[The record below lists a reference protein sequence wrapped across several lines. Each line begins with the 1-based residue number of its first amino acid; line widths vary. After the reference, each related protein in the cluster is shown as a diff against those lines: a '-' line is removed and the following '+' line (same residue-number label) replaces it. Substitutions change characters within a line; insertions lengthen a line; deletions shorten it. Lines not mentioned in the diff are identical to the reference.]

1 MGGCG
6 ATALFLTGKC
16 ADGERGDDVTLFQRA
31 GGAAECGAPDLGD
44 RGEGRLAGPSAQ
56 SMTRARPTSRG
67 RARCVLLRFGAARGQ
82 TAASPRAGACRL
94 RRIALGDAALPCGA
108 RGAAGARRRR
118 CLPLRGKG
126 AAVWARLILVGLW
139 GKLFAGGSALQKGRQ
154 ARRGGAVSCGGV
166 RSTKPPSFRRRPA
179 GRTQDVDKVNRLTE
193 R

>member
-1 MGGCG
+1 MANKGG
-6 ATALFLTGKC
+6 
-16 ADGERGDDVTLFQRA
+16 DEVPWFQRA

-67 RARCVLLRFGAARGQ
+67 RARCVLLRSGAARGQ

-94 RRIALGDAALPCGA
+94 RCIALGDAALPCGA
-108 RGAAGARRRR
+108 RGAA
-118 CLPLRGKG
+118 
-126 AAVWARLILVGLW
+126 VWARLILVGLW
-139 GKLFAGGSALQKGRQ
+139 EKLFAGGFALQKGRQ

>member
-1 MGGCG
+1 M
-6 ATALFLTGKC
+6 AGKWIV
-16 ADGERGDDVTLFQRA
+16 DDVLGRYLGWMWCDDPVFDRKMRRWRK
-31 GGAAECGAPDLGD
+31 GGMMLPCSRGQGALRSAARLILGD
-44 RGEGRLAGPSAQ
+44 RGEGCLAGPSAQ
-56 SMTRARPTSRG
+56 SMTRARPTGRG

-94 RRIALGDAALPCGA
+94 RCVG
-108 RGAAGARRRR
+108 RR

-139 GKLFAGGSALQKGRQ
+139 EKLFAGGFALQKGRQ